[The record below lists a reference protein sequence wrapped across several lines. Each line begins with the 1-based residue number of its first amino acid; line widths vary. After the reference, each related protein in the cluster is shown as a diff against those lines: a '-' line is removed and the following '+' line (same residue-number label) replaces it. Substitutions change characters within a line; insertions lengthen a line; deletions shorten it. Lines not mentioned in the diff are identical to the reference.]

1 MSKFDKQRAP
11 TSVDLSRHQI
21 PEATLKRLVY
31 YARCVRRFRDQGV
44 ETVLSEEIGR
54 KCGVHGTVVR
64 KDLSRFGEFGVR
76 GRGYDVTALD
86 DRLEKLFDRVGNF
99 HAVLVG
105 MGRLGHAIAAHARST
120 YKTRIVA
127 AFSKD
132 IDHFLTCEGI
142 PVYPM
147 NELRNVVEGRG
158 VICAIL
164 AIPGT
169 EVQSVVDALVNAG
182 IRIVLSLA
190 LQPIQ
195 VPPGVSVGFMDVLSE
210 MEYLFFRH
218 HLKEEKS

>member
-1 MSKFDKQRAP
+1 MGKPGKHKISLP
-11 TSVDLSRHQI
+11 LELSRHQI

-64 KDLSRFGEFGVR
+64 KDLSRFGEFGIR

-86 DRLEKLFDRVGNF
+86 DRLEALFDRVGNF
-99 HAVLVG
+99 RAVLIG
-105 MGRLGHAIAAHARST
+105 MGRLGHAIAGHARSP

-127 AFSKD
+127 AFDRD
-132 IDHFLTCEGI
+132 IDRCHTCEGI
-142 PVYPM
+142 PVHPM
-147 NELRNVVEGRG
+147 SELRDVVEGQG
-158 VICAIL
+158 IICAIL
-164 AIPGT
+164 AIPAT
-169 EVQSVVDALVNAG
+169 EVQSVVDSLVDAG

-195 VPPGVSVGFMDVLSE
+195 VPSGVSVGFMDVLSE